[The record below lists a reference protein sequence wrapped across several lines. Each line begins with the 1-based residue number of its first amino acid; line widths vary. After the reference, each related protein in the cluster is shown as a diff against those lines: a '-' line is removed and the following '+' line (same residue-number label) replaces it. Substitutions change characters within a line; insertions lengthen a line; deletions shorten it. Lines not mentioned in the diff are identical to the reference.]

1 MESRLRKV
9 GASMDQALLK
19 NERSSEDRVFF
30 FDTTLRDGEQS
41 PGCSMTTPEKMRMAH
56 GLAALGVDII
66 EAGFAIAS
74 PGDFEAI
81 HSISHEVRGPRI
93 ASLARTR
100 SEDIL
105 AAARSLE
112 GADRS
117 RIHVFLA
124 SSDIHL
130 EHKLKITR
138 AEALEQT
145 HTAVRLAR
153 KYVDDVEFSPE
164 DATRSDPDFL
174 CSIVAAAIDA
184 GATVINL
191 PDTVGYC
198 VPNEYGAIFHMLRQ
212 RVPQVAGI
220 TLSSHCHDDLGMAV
234 ANSLAAVEAGVRQ
247 IECTINGIGERAGNA
262 ALEEVAAAML
272 VRPDKFP
279 CVHGLVMERLY
290 PTSQLL
296 AELISFAP
304 APNKAVVGSNAFAH
318 EAGIHQHGMLAHPLT
333 YEIMTPASVGVP
345 NNRMV
350 LGKHSG
356 RRALAH
362 RLREL
367 GYALN
372 AAEIDT
378 VYHRFNELAD
388 HRKAIFDQD
397 LISLL
402 PERHSRQVVLPEV
415 VLNEG
420 LVTTPQN

>member
-1 MESRLRKV
+1 LEDKV
-9 GASMDQALLK
+9 KPEGGASMNQASP
-19 NERSSEDRVFF
+19 ERAGQDRVFF

-41 PGCSMTTPEKMRMAH
+41 PGCSMTTPEKLRMAH
-56 GLAALGVDII
+56 ALEALGVDIV

-74 PGDFEAI
+74 PGDFAAI
-81 HSISHEVRGPRI
+81 SSICREVRGPRI
-93 ASLARTR
+93 ASLARAR
-100 SEDIL
+100 NEDII
-105 AAARSLE
+105 AAARSVE

-117 RIHVFLA
+117 RIHIFLA

-130 EHKLKITR
+130 EHKLKISR
-138 AEALEQT
+138 AEALDQT
-145 HTAVRLAR
+145 AAAVRLAR
-153 KYVDDVEFSPE
+153 TYVDDVEFSPE

-174 CSIVAAAIDA
+174 CRMVAVAIDA

-198 VPNEYGAIFHMLRQ
+198 VPNEYGALFHMLRE
-212 RVPQVAGI
+212 RVPQVAGVI
-220 TLSSHCHDDLGMAV
+220 LSSHCHDDLGMAV

-272 VRPDKFP
+272 VRSDKFP
-279 CVHGLVMERLY
+279 CVHGLVLEQLY
-290 PTSQLL
+290 PTSQVLSQI
-296 AELISFAP
+296 ISFTP

-318 EAGIHQHGMLAHPLT
+318 EAGIHQHGVLAHPLT

-345 NNRMV
+345 NHRMV

-362 RLREL
+362 RLKEL
-367 GYALN
+367 GYVLSPADL
-372 AAEIDT
+372 DT
-378 VYHRFNELAD
+378 VYHRFNDLAD

-397 LISLL
+397 LIGLLLPHHRRVEPLQPESLL
-402 PERHSRQVVLPEV
+402 
-415 VLNEG
+415 NEEY
-420 LVTTPQN
+420 VSTPQI

>member
-1 MESRLRKV
+1 MNQTFEVNGHADRL
-9 GASMDQALLK
+9 
-19 NERSSEDRVFF
+19 FF

-41 PGCSMTTPEKMRMAH
+41 PGCSMTTPEKLRMAH
-56 GLAALGVDII
+56 ALTALGVDII

-74 PGDFEAI
+74 PGDFDAI
-81 HSISHEVRGPRI
+81 RSVCQEVRGPRI
-93 ASLARTR
+93 ASLARAR
-100 SEDIL
+100 AEDIH

-112 GADRS
+112 GADKP

-130 EHKLKITR
+130 QHKLKITR
-138 AEALEQT
+138 AEALQQT
-145 HTAVRLAR
+145 GESIRLAR
-153 KYVDDVEFSPE
+153 TYADDVEFSPE

-174 CSIVAAAIDA
+174 CSMVAIAIEA

-198 VPNEYGAIFHMLRQ
+198 VPEEYGAMFRMIRE
-212 RVPQVAGI
+212 RVPQAAGI
-220 TLSSHCHDDLGMAV
+220 TLSSHCHNDLGMAV

-262 ALEEVAAAML
+262 ALEELAAAML
-272 VRPDKFP
+272 VRRDKYP
-279 CVHGLVMERLY
+279 WAHSLKLDQLY

-296 AELISFAP
+296 SELISFGP

-318 EAGIHQHGMLAHPLT
+318 EAGIHQHGMLANPLT

-345 NNRMV
+345 SNKMV

-362 RLREL
+362 RLQEL
-367 GYALN
+367 GYTLN
-372 AAEIDT
+372 HADLDA

-402 PERHSRQVVLPEV
+402 PEHHGRPESLQGMGFSPSV
-415 VLNEG
+415 ENQTRAALAAEG
-420 LVTTPQN
+420 S

>member
-1 MESRLRKV
+1 MNQ
-9 GASMDQALLK
+9 ASP
-19 NERSSEDRVFF
+19 ERAGQDRVFF

-41 PGCSMTTPEKMRMAH
+41 PGCSMTTPEKLRMAH
-56 GLAALGVDII
+56 ALEGLGVDIL

-74 PGDFEAI
+74 PGDFAAI
-81 HSISHEVRGPRI
+81 SSVCREVRGPRI
-93 ASLARTR
+93 ASLARAR
-100 SEDIL
+100 SEDIQ

-130 EHKLKITR
+130 EHKLKIQR
-138 AEALEQT
+138 AEALEQVD
-145 HTAVRLAR
+145 ASVRLAR
-153 KYVDDVEFSPE
+153 TYGDDVEFSPE
-164 DATRSDPDFL
+164 DASRSDPNFL
-174 CSIVAAAIDA
+174 CRMVAVAIDA
-184 GATVINL
+184 GASVINL

-198 VPNEYGAIFHMLRQ
+198 VPNEYGAIFRMLRE
-212 RVPQVAGI
+212 RAPQVAGI
-220 TLSSHCHDDLGMAV
+220 TLSSHCHNDLGMAV
-234 ANSLAAVEAGVRQ
+234 ANSLAAVKAGVRQ

-279 CVHGLVMERLY
+279 YVHGLTLSRLY
-290 PTSQLL
+290 PVSQRVS
-296 AELISFAP
+296 EVISFAP

-318 EAGIHQHGMLAHPLT
+318 EAGIHQHGVLAHPLT

-362 RLREL
+362 RLKEL
-367 GYALN
+367 GFALN
-372 AAEIDT
+372 TADLDV

-388 HRKAIFDQD
+388 RRKAIFDQD

-402 PERHSRQVVLPEV
+402 PDHHRPSGVVVPE
-415 VLNEG
+415 
-420 LVTTPQN
+420 

>member
-1 MESRLRKV
+1 MNQ
-9 GASMDQALLK
+9 G
-19 NERSSEDRVFF
+19 SSKDEQKSKDRVFF

-41 PGCSMTTPEKMRMAH
+41 PGCSMSTPEKLRMAH
-56 GLAALGVDII
+56 ALEDLGVDIL

-74 PGDFEAI
+74 PGDFAAI
-81 HSISHEVRGPRI
+81 NNICREVRGPRI
-93 ASLARTR
+93 ASLARAR
-100 SEDIL
+100 SEDIQ

-130 EHKLKITR
+130 EHKLKIQR
-138 AEALEQT
+138 AEALEQVDSS
-145 HTAVRLAR
+145 VRLACT
-153 KYVDDVEFSPE
+153 YVDDVEFSPE
-164 DATRSDPDFL
+164 DASRSDPEFL
-174 CSIVAAAIDA
+174 CRMVAVAIDA
-184 GATVINL
+184 GASVINL

-198 VPNEYGAIFHMLRQ
+198 VPNEYGAIFRMLRE

-220 TLSSHCHDDLGMAV
+220 TLSSHCHNDLGMAV

-262 ALEEVAAAML
+262 ALEELAAAFL
-272 VRPDKFP
+272 VRRDKFP
-279 CVHGLVMERLY
+279 YVHGLALERLF

-318 EAGIHQHGMLAHPLT
+318 EAGIHQHGVLAHPLT

-345 NNRMV
+345 TNRMV

-356 RRALAH
+356 RRALIH
-362 RLREL
+362 RLKEL
-367 GYALN
+367 GFVLDV
-372 AAEIDT
+372 AELDI

-402 PERHSRQVVLPEV
+402 PDHYRRPE
-415 VLNEG
+415 LISA
-420 LVTTPQN
+420 PQI

>member
-1 MESRLRKV
+1 MN
-9 GASMDQALLK
+9 QAFSK
-19 NERSSEDRVFF
+19 QEQNGQDRGII

-41 PGCSMTTPEKMRMAH
+41 PGCSMNTEEKLRMAH
-56 GLAALGVDII
+56 ALEALGVDII

-74 PGDFEAI
+74 TGDFAAI
-81 HSISHEVRGPRI
+81 SSICSEVRGPRI
-93 ASLARTR
+93 ASLARAR
-100 SEDIL
+100 SEDIQ

-117 RIHVFLA
+117 RIHIFLA

-130 EHKLKITR
+130 EHKLKIQR
-138 AEALEQT
+138 SEALEQVD
-145 HTAVRLAR
+145 ASVRLAR
-153 KYVDDVEFSPE
+153 TYVDDVDSPPE
-164 DATRSDPDFL
+164 DASRSDPDFL
-174 CSIVAAAIDA
+174 CRMVAVAIDA
-184 GATVINL
+184 GASVINL

-198 VPNEYGAIFHMLRQ
+198 VPNEYGAIFRMLRE

-220 TLSSHCHDDLGMAV
+220 TLSSHCHNDLGMAV

-279 CVHGLVMERLY
+279 YAHGLRLEQLY

-318 EAGIHQHGMLAHPLT
+318 EAGIHQHGVLAHPLT

-356 RRALAH
+356 RRALTH
-362 RLREL
+362 RLKEL
-367 GYALN
+367 GFVLD
-372 AAEIDT
+372 AADLDI

-402 PERHSRQVVLPEV
+402 PERHNRAE
-415 VLNEG
+415 
-420 LVTTPQN
+420 LVSAPQI

>member
-1 MESRLRKV
+1 M
-9 GASMDQALLK
+9 
-19 NERSSEDRVFF
+19 NNRVWI

-41 PGCSMTTPEKMRMAH
+41 PGCSMTIPEKLRMAH
-56 GLAALGVDII
+56 ALQALGVDII

-74 PGDFEAI
+74 PGDFAAI
-81 HSISHEVRGPRI
+81 SSISHEIRGPRI
-93 ASLARTR
+93 ASLARART
-100 SEDIL
+100 EDIE

-112 GADRS
+112 GAHS
-117 RIHVFLA
+117 TRIHIFLA

-130 EHKLKITR
+130 EHKLKIAR
-138 AEALEQT
+138 AEALQQVDSS
-145 HTAVRLAR
+145 VRLAR
-153 KYVDDVEFSPE
+153 TYVDDVEFSPE
-164 DATRSDPDFL
+164 DASRSHPDFL
-174 CSIVAAAIDA
+174 CQMVAVAIDA
-184 GATVINL
+184 GATVINV

-198 VPNEYGAIFHMLRQ
+198 VPNEYGAIFKMLRE

-220 TLSSHCHDDLGMAV
+220 TLSSHCHNDLGMAV

-279 CVHGLVMERLY
+279 FAHGLNLKQLY

-296 AELISFAP
+296 SEIISFAP

-362 RLREL
+362 RLKEL
-367 GYALN
+367 GHDLDP
-372 AAEIDT
+372 AEIEI

-397 LISLL
+397 LISML
-402 PERHSRQVVLPEV
+402 PEKHASLAVPETV
-415 VLNEG
+415 FALKG
-420 LVTTPQN
+420 IDA

>member
-1 MESRLRKV
+1 MNYGSRSARIKTSV
-9 GASMDQALLK
+9 KGDASMNQ
-19 NERSSEDRVFF
+19 DRVFF

-41 PGCSMTTPEKMRMAH
+41 PGCSMTIPEKLRMAH
-56 GLAALGVDII
+56 ALEALGVDIV

-74 PGDFEAI
+74 PGDFAAI
-81 HSISHEVRGPRI
+81 SSICREVRGPRI

-100 SEDIL
+100 KEDIQ

-112 GADRS
+112 GAERA

-138 AEALEQT
+138 AEALEQAG
-145 HTAVRLAR
+145 TAVRLAR
-153 KYVDDVEFSPE
+153 SYVDDVEFSPE
-164 DATRSDPDFL
+164 DSTRSDPDYL
-174 CSIVAAAIDA
+174 CSVVAIAIEA
-184 GATVINL
+184 GASTINL

-198 VPNEYGAIFHMLRQ
+198 VPNEYGAMFRMLRE
-212 RVPQVAGI
+212 RVPQVAGV
-220 TLSSHCHDDLGMAV
+220 TLSSHCHNDLGMAV
-234 ANSLAAVEAGVRQ
+234 ANSLAAFEAGARQ
-247 IECTINGIGERAGNA
+247 IECTMNGIGERAGNA

-279 CVHGLVMERLY
+279 YSHGLALEKLY

-296 AELISFAP
+296 SELISQSP
-304 APNKAVVGSNAFAH
+304 SPNKAIVGSNAFAH
-318 EAGIHQHGMLAHPLT
+318 EAGIHQHGMLSHPLT

-362 RLREL
+362 RLKEL
-367 GYALN
+367 GFTLD
-372 AAEIDT
+372 AAELDL

-388 HRKAIFDQD
+388 RRKSIFDQD

-402 PERHSRQVVLPEV
+402 PDHHRLRAEAEL
-415 VLNEG
+415 
-420 LVTTPQN
+420 TTGGQ

>member
-1 MESRLRKV
+1 LENDDV
-9 GASMDQALLK
+9 EQDAEGGASMNQASQDKHSGKDQL
-19 NERSSEDRVFF
+19 FF

-41 PGCSMTTPEKMRMAH
+41 PGCSMTTQEKLRMAH
-56 GLAALGVDII
+56 ALAALGVDII

-74 PGDFEAI
+74 PGDFAAI
-81 HSISHEVRGPRI
+81 SSICHEVRGPRI
-93 ASLARTR
+93 TSLARAR
-100 SEDIL
+100 SEDIQ

-117 RIHVFLA
+117 RIHIFLA

-130 EHKLKITR
+130 EHKLKIRR
-138 AEALEQT
+138 AEALEQVD
-145 HTAVRLAR
+145 ASVRLAR
-153 KYVDDVEFSPE
+153 TYVDDVEFSPE
-164 DATRSDPDFL
+164 DASRSDPDFL
-174 CSIVAAAIDA
+174 CRMVAVAIDA
-184 GATVINL
+184 GASVINL

-198 VPNEYGAIFHMLRQ
+198 VPNEYGAIFHMLRE

-234 ANSLAAVEAGVRQ
+234 ANSLAAVDAGVRQ

-262 ALEEVAAAML
+262 ALEELAAAIL

-279 CVHGLVMERLY
+279 YVHGLALEQLY

-318 EAGIHQHGMLAHPLT
+318 EAGIHQHGVLAHPLT

-356 RRALAH
+356 RRALTH
-362 RLREL
+362 RLKEL
-367 GYALN
+367 GFALD
-372 AAEIDT
+372 AADLDI

-402 PERHSRQVVLPEV
+402 PEHHRRAELISA
-415 VLNEG
+415 
-420 LVTTPQN
+420 PQI

>member
-1 MESRLRKV
+1 MAFPKPEQS
-9 GASMDQALLK
+9 GP
-19 NERSSEDRVFF
+19 DRVFF

-41 PGCSMTTPEKMRMAH
+41 PGCSMTMAEKLRMAH
-56 GLAALGVDII
+56 ALEALGVDIL

-74 PGDFEAI
+74 PGDFA
-81 HSISHEVRGPRI
+81 SISSICREVRGPRI
-93 ASLARTR
+93 ASLARAR
-100 SEDIL
+100 SEDIQ

-130 EHKLKITR
+130 EHKLKIGR
-138 AEALEQT
+138 REALEQ
-145 HTAVRLAR
+145 VDSSIRLAR
-153 KYVDDVEFSPE
+153 TYVDDVEFSPE

-174 CSIVAAAIDA
+174 CQMVAVAIDA

-198 VPNEYGAIFHMLRQ
+198 VPNEYGAIFHRLRE

-220 TLSSHCHDDLGMAV
+220 TLSSHCHNDLGMAV
-234 ANSLAAVEAGVRQ
+234 ANSLAAVDAGVRQ

-272 VRPDKFP
+272 VRYDKFP
-279 CVHGLVMERLY
+279 CVHGLRLDQLY

-296 AELISFAP
+296 SQIISFGP

-362 RLREL
+362 RLKEL
-367 GYALN
+367 GFVLE
-372 AAEIDT
+372 AAELDV

-402 PERHSRQVVLPEV
+402 PVRRPEPLLPET
-415 VLNEG
+415 VLDEG
-420 LVTTPQN
+420 FVSTPRI

>member
-1 MESRLRKV
+1 MN
-9 GASMDQALLK
+9 QAFSK
-19 NERSSEDRVFF
+19 QEQNGQDRVFF

-41 PGCSMTTPEKMRMAH
+41 PGCSMNTPEKLRMAH
-56 GLAALGVDII
+56 ALEALGVDII

-74 PGDFEAI
+74 PGDFAAI
-81 HSISHEVRGPRI
+81 SSICGEVRGPRI
-93 ASLARTR
+93 ASLARAR
-100 SEDIL
+100 SEDIQ

-117 RIHVFLA
+117 RIHIFLA

-130 EHKLKITR
+130 EHKLKIQR
-138 AEALEQT
+138 AEALEQVD
-145 HTAVRLAR
+145 ASVRLAR
-153 KYVDDVEFSPE
+153 TYVDDVEFSPE
-164 DATRSDPDFL
+164 DASRSDPDFL
-174 CSIVAAAIDA
+174 CRMVAVAIDA
-184 GATVINL
+184 GASVINL

-198 VPNEYGAIFHMLRQ
+198 VPNEYGAIFRMLRE

-220 TLSSHCHDDLGMAV
+220 TLSSHCHNDLGMAV
-234 ANSLAAVEAGVRQ
+234 ANSLAAMEAGVRQ

-279 CVHGLVMERLY
+279 YVHGLALEQLY
-290 PTSQLL
+290 PASQLL

-318 EAGIHQHGMLAHPLT
+318 EAGIHQHGVLAHPLT

-356 RRALAH
+356 RRALTH
-362 RLREL
+362 RLKEL
-367 GYALN
+367 GFVLD
-372 AAEIDT
+372 AADLDI

-402 PERHSRQVVLPEV
+402 PERHNRAE
-415 VLNEG
+415 
-420 LVTTPQN
+420 LVSAPQI

>member
-1 MESRLRKV
+1 MN
-9 GASMDQALLK
+9 Q
-19 NERSSEDRVFF
+19 DRVFF

-41 PGCSMTTPEKMRMAH
+41 PGCSMTTPEKLRMAH
-56 GLAALGVDII
+56 GLEALGVDIV

-74 PGDFEAI
+74 PGDFAAI
-81 HSISHEVRGPRI
+81 SSICREVRGPRI

-100 SEDIL
+100 KEDIQ
-105 AAARSLE
+105 ASARSLE
-112 GADRS
+112 GADRA

-145 HTAVRLAR
+145 GTAVRLAR
-153 KYVDDVEFSPE
+153 TYVDDVEFSPE

-174 CSIVAAAIDA
+174 CSVVAVAIEA
-184 GATVINL
+184 GASTINL

-198 VPNEYGAIFHMLRQ
+198 VPNEYGAMFQMLRK

-220 TLSSHCHDDLGMAV
+220 TLSSHCHNDLGMAV
-234 ANSLAAVEAGVRQ
+234 ANSLAAVEAGARQ
-247 IECTINGIGERAGNA
+247 IECTMNGIGERAGNA
-262 ALEEVAAAML
+262 ALEELAAAML

-279 CVHGLVMERLY
+279 YVHGLALEKLY
-290 PTSQLL
+290 STSQLL
-296 AELISFAP
+296 SELISQAP

-362 RLREL
+362 RLKEL
-367 GYALN
+367 GFAL
-372 AAEIDT
+372 DT
-378 VYHRFNELAD
+378 ADLDVVYHRFNELAD
-388 HRKAIFDQD
+388 RRKSIFDQD

-402 PERHSRQVVLPEV
+402 PDHHRPLAVAEL
-415 VLNEG
+415 
-420 LVTTPQN
+420 TTGGQ

>member
-1 MESRLRKV
+1 MK
-9 GASMDQALLK
+9 QALQK
-19 NERSSEDRVFF
+19 DERGGEDRVFF

-41 PGCSMTTPEKMRMAH
+41 PGCSMTTPEKLRMAH
-56 GLAALGVDII
+56 GLATLGVDIV

-74 PGDFEAI
+74 PGDFAAI
-81 HSISHEVRGPRI
+81 SGICHEVRGPRI

-100 SEDIL
+100 SEDIQ

-112 GADRS
+112 AADRA

-130 EHKLKITR
+130 EHKLKISR
-138 AEALEQT
+138 AEALAQT
-145 HTAVRLAR
+145 GAAVRLAR
-153 KYVDDVEFSPE
+153 TYVDDVEFSPE
-164 DATRSDPDFL
+164 DATRSDMDFL
-174 CSIVAAAIDA
+174 CSIVAVAIEA

-198 VPNEYGAIFHMLRQ
+198 VPNEYGAMFRTLRE

-272 VRPDKFP
+272 VRRDKFP
-279 CVHGLVMERLY
+279 YVHGLVLEQLY

-296 AELISFAP
+296 SELISFAP

-318 EAGIHQHGMLAHPLT
+318 EAGVHQHGMLAHPLT

-345 NNRMV
+345 NTRMV

-362 RLREL
+362 HLQEL
-367 GYALN
+367 GFALD
-372 AAEIDT
+372 AAELDV

-402 PERHSRQVVLPEV
+402 PDRHCRPEV
-415 VLNEG
+415 
-420 LVTTPQN
+420 LVSTPQN

>member
-1 MESRLRKV
+1 MQILENDNEQDAEG
-9 GASMDQALLK
+9 GASMNKAFSQDEQ
-19 NERSSEDRVFF
+19 SGQDRVFF

-41 PGCSMTTPEKMRMAH
+41 PGCSMNTPEKLRLAH
-56 GLAALGVDII
+56 ALEALGVDII

-74 PGDFEAI
+74 PGDFAAI
-81 HSISHEVRGPRI
+81 SSICREVRGPRI

-100 SEDIL
+100 REDIQ
-105 AAARSLE
+105 AAARSVE

-130 EHKLKITR
+130 EHKLKISR
-138 AEALEQT
+138 AQALEQAGE
-145 HTAVRLAR
+145 AVRLALT
-153 KYVDDVEFSPE
+153 YVDDVEFSPE

-174 CSIVAAAIDA
+174 CSVVATAIDA
-184 GATVINL
+184 GATTINV

-198 VPNEYGAIFHMLRQ
+198 VPNEYGAIFRMLRE

-220 TLSSHCHDDLGMAV
+220 TLSSHCHNDLGMAV
-234 ANSLAAVEAGVRQ
+234 ANSLAAMEAGVRQ

-279 CVHGLVMERLY
+279 YVHGLRLEQLY

-362 RLREL
+362 RLKEL
-367 GYALN
+367 GFAL
-372 AAEIDT
+372 DT
-378 VYHRFNELAD
+378 ADLDVVYHRFNELAD
-388 HRKAIFDQD
+388 RRKAIFDQD

-402 PERHSRQVVLPEV
+402 PDHHRPSGVVVPEAE
-415 VLNEG
+415 L
-420 LVTTPQN
+420 QI

>member
-1 MESRLRKV
+1 MN
-9 GASMDQALLK
+9 QAFSK
-19 NERSSEDRVFF
+19 QEQNGQDRVFF

-41 PGCSMTTPEKMRMAH
+41 PGCSMNTPEKLRMAH
-56 GLAALGVDII
+56 ALEALGVDII

-81 HSISHEVRGPRI
+81 SSICGEVRGPRI
-93 ASLARTR
+93 ASLARAR
-100 SEDIL
+100 SEDIQ

-117 RIHVFLA
+117 RIHIFLA

-130 EHKLKITR
+130 EHKLKIQR
-138 AEALEQT
+138 AEALEQVD
-145 HTAVRLAR
+145 ASVRLAR
-153 KYVDDVEFSPE
+153 TYVDDVEFSPE
-164 DATRSDPDFL
+164 DASRSDPDFL
-174 CSIVAAAIDA
+174 CRMVAVAIDA
-184 GATVINL
+184 GASVINL

-198 VPNEYGAIFHMLRQ
+198 VPNEYGAIFRMLRE

-220 TLSSHCHDDLGMAV
+220 TLSSHCHNDLGMAV
-234 ANSLAAVEAGVRQ
+234 ANSLAAMEAGVRQ

-279 CVHGLVMERLY
+279 YVHGLVLEQLY
-290 PTSQLL
+290 PASQLL

-318 EAGIHQHGMLAHPLT
+318 EAGIHQHGVLAHPLT

-356 RRALAH
+356 RRALIH
-362 RLREL
+362 RLKEL
-367 GYALN
+367 GFVLD
-372 AAEIDT
+372 AADLDI

-402 PERHSRQVVLPEV
+402 PERHRRAE
-415 VLNEG
+415 
-420 LVTTPQN
+420 LVSAPQI

>member
-1 MESRLRKV
+1 MNQAFSKQEQN
-9 GASMDQALLK
+9 GQDQ
-19 NERSSEDRVFF
+19 VFF

-41 PGCSMTTPEKMRMAH
+41 PGCSMNTAEKLRMAH
-56 GLAALGVDII
+56 ALEALGVDII

-74 PGDFEAI
+74 PGDFAAI
-81 HSISHEVRGPRI
+81 SSICSEVRGPRI
-93 ASLARTR
+93 ASLARAR
-100 SEDIL
+100 SEDIQ
-105 AAARSLE
+105 AAARSVE

-117 RIHVFLA
+117 RIHIFLA

-130 EHKLKITR
+130 EHKLKIQR
-138 AEALEQT
+138 AEALEQVD
-145 HTAVRLAR
+145 ASVRLAR
-153 KYVDDVEFSPE
+153 TYVDDVEFSPE
-164 DATRSDPDFL
+164 DASRSDPDFL
-174 CSIVAAAIDA
+174 CRMVAVAIDA
-184 GATVINL
+184 GASVINL

-198 VPNEYGAIFHMLRQ
+198 VPNEYGAIFRMLRE

-220 TLSSHCHDDLGMAV
+220 TLSSHCHNDLGMAV

-279 CVHGLVMERLY
+279 YAHGLVLEQLY

-318 EAGIHQHGMLAHPLT
+318 EAGIHQHGVLAHPLT

-356 RRALAH
+356 RRALTH
-362 RLREL
+362 RLKEL
-367 GYALN
+367 GFVLD
-372 AAEIDT
+372 AADLDI

-402 PERHSRQVVLPEV
+402 PERHNRAE
-415 VLNEG
+415 
-420 LVTTPQN
+420 LVSAPQI

>member
-1 MESRLRKV
+1 M
-9 GASMDQALLK
+9 
-19 NERSSEDRVFF
+19 NEHLPLDRVLF

-41 PGCSMTTPEKMRMAH
+41 PGCSMTIPEKLRMAH
-56 GLAALGVDII
+56 ALEALGVDLI

-74 PGDFEAI
+74 PGDFAAI
-81 HSISHEVRGPRI
+81 QAVCREVRGPRI
-93 ASLARTR
+93 TSLARAR
-100 SEDIL
+100 KDDIE
-105 AAARSLE
+105 ASARSLE
-112 GADRS
+112 GANRS
-117 RIHVFLA
+117 RIHIFLA

-130 EHKLKITR
+130 EHKLKMR
-138 AEALEQT
+138 RSEALEQT
-145 HTAVRLAR
+145 AASIRLALT
-153 KYVDDVEFSPE
+153 YVDDVEFSPE
-164 DATRSDPDFL
+164 DASRSDPDFL
-174 CSIVAAAIDA
+174 CSMVATAIDA
-184 GATVINL
+184 GATTINL

-198 VPNEYGAIFHMLRQ
+198 VPEDYGAIFSMLRA

-220 TLSSHCHDDLGMAV
+220 TLSSHCHNDLGMAV
-234 ANSLAAVEAGVRQ
+234 ANTLAAVAAGARQ

-272 VRPDKFP
+272 VRRDKFP
-279 CVHGLVMERLY
+279 YVHNLALAQLY

-296 AELISFAP
+296 SEVISFSP

-345 NNRMV
+345 ANRMV

-362 RLREL
+362 RLQEL
-367 GYALN
+367 GFALDS
-372 AAEIDT
+372 EELEV

-397 LISLL
+397 LISML
-402 PERHSRQVVLPEV
+402 PEPHRRT
-415 VLNEG
+415 EG
-420 LVTTPQN
+420 VACN

>member
-1 MESRLRKV
+1 MNQTLQTSE
-9 GASMDQALLK
+9 QA
-19 NERSSEDRVFF
+19 DRVFF

-41 PGCSMTTPEKMRMAH
+41 PGCSMSTPEKLRMAH
-56 GLAALGVDII
+56 ALASLGVDII

-81 HSISHEVRGPRI
+81 RNVSREVRGPRI
-93 ASLARTR
+93 ASLARAR
-100 SEDIL
+100 PEDIH

-112 GADRS
+112 GAERT

-138 AEALEQT
+138 TEALEQT
-145 HTAVRLAR
+145 GNSIRLAR
-153 KYVDDVEFSPE
+153 TYVDDVEFSPE

-174 CSIVAAAIDA
+174 CSMIEVAIAA

-198 VPNEYGAIFHMLRQ
+198 VPNEYGAMFRMVLS
-212 RVPQVAGI
+212 RVPQAAGI
-220 TLSSHCHDDLGMAV
+220 TLSSHCHNDLGMAV

-262 ALEEVAAAML
+262 ALEELAAAML
-272 VRPDKFP
+272 VRRDKYP
-279 CVHGLVMERLY
+279 WTHGLKLEQLY
-290 PTSQLL
+290 PASQLL
-296 AELISFAP
+296 SELISFSP

-345 NNRMV
+345 NNKMV

-362 RLREL
+362 RLQEL
-367 GYALN
+367 GYTLS
-372 AAEIDT
+372 AADLDV

-397 LISLL
+397 LISML
-402 PERHSRQVVLPEV
+402 PANRARLDVLMPEAA
-415 VLNEG
+415 LHA
-420 LVTTPQN
+420 PQN

>member
-1 MESRLRKV
+1 MN
-9 GASMDQALLK
+9 QAFK
-19 NERSSEDRVFF
+19 DGHDGKDRVFF

-41 PGCSMTTPEKMRMAH
+41 PGCSMTTPEKLRMAH
-56 GLAALGVDII
+56 ALEALGVDII

-74 PGDFEAI
+74 PGDFAAI
-81 HSISHEVRGPRI
+81 NSICHEVRGPRI
-93 ASLARTR
+93 ASLARAR
-100 SEDIL
+100 SEDIQ

-117 RIHVFLA
+117 RIHIFLA

-130 EHKLKITR
+130 EHKLKIRR
-138 AEALEQT
+138 AEALDQVD
-145 HTAVRLAR
+145 ASVRLAR
-153 KYVDDVEFSPE
+153 TYVDDVEFSPE
-164 DATRSDPDFL
+164 DASRSDPEFL
-174 CSIVAAAIDA
+174 CRMVAVAIDA
-184 GATVINL
+184 GASVINL

-198 VPNEYGAIFHMLRQ
+198 VPNEYGAIFHMLRE

-220 TLSSHCHDDLGMAV
+220 TLSSHCHNDLGMAV

-262 ALEEVAAAML
+262 ALEEVAAAIL

-279 CVHGLVMERLY
+279 YVHGLALEQLY

-318 EAGIHQHGMLAHPLT
+318 EAGIHQHGVLAHPLT

-356 RRALAH
+356 RRALTH
-362 RLREL
+362 RLKEL
-367 GYALN
+367 GFALD
-372 AAEIDT
+372 AADLDI

-402 PERHSRQVVLPEV
+402 PEHHRRGELIS
-415 VLNEG
+415 
-420 LVTTPQN
+420 TPQI

>member
-1 MESRLRKV
+1 MGILENDV
-9 GASMDQALLK
+9 EQDAEGGASMNQAFSK
-19 NERSSEDRVFF
+19 DKDSGKDRVFF

-41 PGCSMTTPEKMRMAH
+41 PGCSMTTEEKLRMAH
-56 GLAALGVDII
+56 ALEALGVDII

-74 PGDFEAI
+74 PGDFAAI
-81 HSISHEVRGPRI
+81 SSICQEVRGPRI
-93 ASLARTR
+93 ASLARAR
-100 SEDIL
+100 SEDIE

-117 RIHVFLA
+117 RIHIFLA

-130 EHKLKITR
+130 EHKLKIQR
-138 AEALEQT
+138 AEALEQVD
-145 HTAVRLAR
+145 ASVRLAR
-153 KYVDDVEFSPE
+153 TYVDDVEFSPE
-164 DATRSDPDFL
+164 DASRSDPDFL
-174 CSIVAAAIDA
+174 CRMVAVAIGA
-184 GATVINL
+184 GASVINL

-198 VPNEYGAIFHMLRQ
+198 VPQEYGAIFTMLRE

-220 TLSSHCHDDLGMAV
+220 TLSSHCHNDLGMAV
-234 ANSLAAVEAGVRQ
+234 ANTLAAVEAGVRQ

-262 ALEEVAAAML
+262 ALEEVAAAIL

-279 CVHGLVMERLY
+279 YVHGLALEHLY

-318 EAGIHQHGMLAHPLT
+318 EAGIHQHGVLAHPLT

-356 RRALAH
+356 RRALTH
-362 RLREL
+362 RLKEL
-367 GYALN
+367 GFALD
-372 AAEIDT
+372 AADLDI

-402 PERHSRQVVLPEV
+402 PEHHRRGELISA
-415 VLNEG
+415 
-420 LVTTPQN
+420 PQI

>member
-1 MESRLRKV
+1 MNQAFSQDERI
-9 GASMDQALLK
+9 DQ
-19 NERSSEDRVFF
+19 DRVFF

-41 PGCSMTTPEKMRMAH
+41 PGCSMTTPEKLRMAH
-56 GLAALGVDII
+56 ALEALGVDIV

-74 PGDFEAI
+74 PGDFAAI
-81 HSISHEVRGPRI
+81 SSICREVRGPRI

-100 SEDIL
+100 SEDIQ
-105 AAARSLE
+105 AAARALE
-112 GADRS
+112 SADRA
-117 RIHVFLA
+117 RIHIFLA

-130 EHKLKITR
+130 EHKLKIRR
-138 AEALEQT
+138 AEALDQADA
-145 HTAVRLAR
+145 AVRLAR
-153 KYVDDVEFSPE
+153 TYVDDVEFSPE

-174 CSIVAAAIDA
+174 CRMVAVAIDA
-184 GATVINL
+184 GASVINL

-198 VPNEYGAIFHMLRQ
+198 VPNEYGAIFRMLRE

-234 ANSLAAVEAGVRQ
+234 ANSLAAMEAGARQ

-279 CVHGLVMERLY
+279 YAHGLMLEQLY
-290 PTSQLL
+290 PSSQLL

-318 EAGIHQHGMLAHPLT
+318 EAGIHQHGVLAHPLK

-356 RRALAH
+356 RRALTH
-362 RLREL
+362 RLKEL
-367 GYALN
+367 GFALD
-372 AAEIDT
+372 AADLDT

-402 PERHSRQVVLPEV
+402 PEHHRRGELLS
-415 VLNEG
+415 
-420 LVTTPQN
+420 TPQI

>member
-1 MESRLRKV
+1 MNQAFSKQEQN
-9 GASMDQALLK
+9 GQDQ
-19 NERSSEDRVFF
+19 VFF

-41 PGCSMTTPEKMRMAH
+41 PGCSMNTAEKLRMAH
-56 GLAALGVDII
+56 ALEALGVDII

-74 PGDFEAI
+74 PGDFAAI
-81 HSISHEVRGPRI
+81 SSICSEVRGPRI
-93 ASLARTR
+93 ASLARAR
-100 SEDIL
+100 SEDIQ
-105 AAARSLE
+105 AAARSVE

-117 RIHVFLA
+117 RIHIFLA

-130 EHKLKITR
+130 EHKLKIQR
-138 AEALEQT
+138 AEALEQVD
-145 HTAVRLAR
+145 ASVRLACT
-153 KYVDDVEFSPE
+153 YVDDVEFSPE
-164 DATRSDPDFL
+164 DASRSDPDFL
-174 CSIVAAAIDA
+174 CRMVAVAIDA
-184 GATVINL
+184 GASVINL

-198 VPNEYGAIFHMLRQ
+198 VPNEYGAIFRMLRE

-220 TLSSHCHDDLGMAV
+220 TLSSHCHNDLGMAV

-279 CVHGLVMERLY
+279 YAHGLVLEQLY

-318 EAGIHQHGMLAHPLT
+318 EAGIHQHGVLAHPLT

-356 RRALAH
+356 RRALTH
-362 RLREL
+362 RLKEL
-367 GYALN
+367 GFVLD
-372 AAEIDT
+372 AADLDI

-402 PERHSRQVVLPEV
+402 PERHNRAE
-415 VLNEG
+415 
-420 LVTTPQN
+420 LVAPQI